1 MNTAP
6 SKAKEKI
13 ANIRLMARQG
23 LERVETNQ
31 KLALEI
37 DRYLDTERKRTW
49 QAHNLKGDTYTYADC
64 GDMDRVKEH
73 LAAAWAILSA
83 RNPQTQF

>member
-1 MNTAP
+1 MTTAT
-6 SKAKEKI
+6 SRVKDQI
-13 ANIRLMARQG
+13 ANQRLMAREG
-23 LERVETNQ
+23 LQRVETNQ

-37 DRYLDTERKRTW
+37 DRYLDTERKATW
-49 QAHNLKGDTYTYADC
+49 EAHNLKGDAYTWADC